1 MSSTLIYDS
10 HFGRL
15 RSLVGGFSQK
25 LGLPVSYILL
35 VFSFIV
41 NFVCGV
47 VISTV
52 LPDAEVNNY
61 FTDKRN
67 VINRLFVKQGWLWTT
82 IAVSTFYLLLAR
94 TRSKPD
100 VLPAIGRYAV
110 ATISWVVFTQWF
122 FGSPIMDKIFVATGG
137 HCMVPSDAFVLSQ
150 HFSPDST
157 GALVSYGISSAQCR
171 ATRGLWRG
179 GIDPSGHVF
188 LLVHSMIYL
197 FIEGSLLWDSWST
210 LRQGWVLA
218 KRNHPLPRACLVFI
232 TNQPHIILLA
242 LLALW
247 WWMLLMTNMYFHSAL
262 EKCGGLIGGIAG
274 GLTWHYGAR
283 FYNTRSMEKL
293 WYMTYD
299 RNEDDW
305 SRTCNCRNPQYWAVI
320 WTEFPG
326 YRRRKTHRSRQSVKH
341 ITFDTIG
348 LSWTSVM
355 VRCGSKK
362 DHNRCKHLF
371 LTHVALWSICLST
384 HRITFC
390 YEIFKR
396 RQTLWKNIT
405 GLVRL
410 CSIQCEAQTN
420 GLKNRKQLC
429 PFSKHIWRT
438 FDACLQNCSIWFFT
452 VRRNGTEPRV
462 QFHTLEM

>member
-1 MSSTLIYDS
+1 MKCGLRAAALFRTGDVHSLSPGDDFSIQLLTESRWYNPSTNAWIRVDPQHLTSIYSSQPTFAPHNSRHFQCEKRAMCNGPNFSPPIFCSDVPTIMSSTLIYDS

-293 WYMTYD
+293 
-299 RNEDDW
+299 
-305 SRTCNCRNPQYWAVI
+305 
-320 WTEFPG
+320 
-326 YRRRKTHRSRQSVKH
+326 
-341 ITFDTIG
+341 
-348 LSWTSVM
+348 
-355 VRCGSKK
+355 
-362 DHNRCKHLF
+362 
-371 LTHVALWSICLST
+371 
-384 HRITFC
+384 
-390 YEIFKR
+390 
-396 RQTLWKNIT
+396 
-405 GLVRL
+405 
-410 CSIQCEAQTN
+410 
-420 GLKNRKQLC
+420 
-429 PFSKHIWRT
+429 
-438 FDACLQNCSIWFFT
+438 
-452 VRRNGTEPRV
+452 
-462 QFHTLEM
+462 